1 MTDHAVQAASLPTSA
16 ALAPSIGP
24 AHAYPVYAVPA
35 AAKWTVIGLSALVA
49 LSALAGSIA
58 APLAPKLVETTAPAW
73 WLFAFELLALVAG
86 VAGLFVARPAFAQAP
101 GLGLLCVAGMVV
113 ASSVCGYLGVQG
125 TFGPH
130 SLKLWLLARLAASG
144 LITLAAAY
152 AVLSRNPRSFGV
164 IARGIACLLPVA
176 ALAGLGLWKRAT
188 ILGALNDLNAFIR
201 IAIAITAMLGLAA
214 LVCAGAHL
222 IIRAFESCRQPAG
235 SANSN
240 AASNSGTGA

>member
-1 MTDHAVQAASLPTSA
+1 MPAV
-16 ALAPSIGP
+16 
-24 AHAYPVYAVPA
+24 
-35 AAKWTVIGLSALVA
+35 AKWTVIGLSGLVA

-73 WLFAFELLALVAG
+73 WLFAFELLALIAG
-86 VAGLFVARPAFAQAP
+86 VTGLFIARPAFAQAP

-130 SLKLWLLARLAASG
+130 SLKHWLLARLAAGG

-152 AVLSRNPRSFGV
+152 AVLSRNRRSYAT
-164 IARGIACLLPVA
+164 IARGLACLVPLAAIAVVA
-176 ALAGLGLWKRAT
+176 LWKRAPVMGF
-188 ILGALNDLNAFIR
+188 LSDLNAFVR

-214 LVCAGAHL
+214 LLCAGAHF

-240 AASNSGTGA
+240 AASNSGAGA